1 MAKLQASL
9 RRPGTGLAANIRG
22 PGAALDAELPGTLV
36 ITVERETYDGPYEIT
51 PKVESQTMATKGK
64 SMAENVTIKS
74 IPYFDV
80 SNNAGGSTVYIG
92 NEVE

>member
-1 MAKLQASL
+1 MAKLQANL
-9 RRPGTGLAANIRG
+9 KRPKSGMGANIRT
-22 PGAALDAELPGTLV
+22 PDSALDAALPGTLV